1 MPEQDNEY
9 YHRVDMQV
17 YRDEIAPI
25 LPPEVLDIHTHVWS
39 EALAAEKKYN
49 RYAATDGYRGI
60 PNQYGYS
67 ELDHSGRTLFP
78 DRTYHAVCFGS
89 PFPEA
94 VQMGTNDEVSSGARE
109 WPHRYPLLVAT
120 PADSTDKLRQI
131 LLRGRFY
138 GIKVAVNLE
147 PHAYATDRVT
157 HVFSEA
163 QRRVADE
170 FGLMVMLHIPRAS
183 RLADP
188 EHVADILQVC
198 SECPKAYVML
208 AHLGRSYCTWS
219 IRDSIHSLKD
229 VPNLYWDVSFVQ
241 NAMVY
246 EILFENVDSRRVL
259 FGTDLPVADVRGHR
273 VCVNGQWVDVT
284 RDRYSWAAFRR
295 EGQPIE
301 ATFMAYEIIRALREG
316 AERAG
321 LDKEQ
326 LRAIFFSN
334 GMGLIEDIRNRLAP
348 RWLA

>member
-1 MPEQDNEY
+1 MPESESEY
-9 YHRVDMQV
+9 YNRVDMRV

-25 LPPEVLDIHTHVWS
+25 LPPEVLDIHAHIWS
-39 EALAAEKKYN
+39 KSLVAEKKYN
-49 RYAATDGYRGI
+49 RYAASDGYRGI
-60 PNQYGYS
+60 PDQYGYA
-67 ELDHSGRTLFP
+67 ELEGSGRRLFP
-78 DRTYHAVCFGS
+78 DRTYHAVCFGA
-89 PFPEA
+89 PYPEA
-94 VQMGTNDEVSSGARE
+94 VQLGTNDEVSRGAQE

-120 PADSTDKLRQI
+120 PTDSADELRRT
-131 LLRGRFY
+131 LLDGGFY

-147 PHAYATDRVT
+147 PHAYATDRIT

-163 QRRVADE
+163 QRKLANE

-188 EHVADILQVC
+188 EHVADILRIC
-198 SECPKAYVML
+198 SENPDAHIIL

-219 IRDSIHSLKD
+219 IRDSIHTLKD
-229 VPNLYWDVSFVQ
+229 IPNLYWDVSFVQ

-273 VCVNGQWVDVT
+273 VCVNNQWVDVT

-295 EGQPIE
+295 EGLQME

-321 LDKEQ
+321 IDEEQ
-326 LRAIFFSN
+326 LRAVFFAN
-334 GMGLIEDIRNRLAP
+334 GMRLVEDVRNRLASK
-348 RWLA
+348 WLR